1 MTFTEYPIVF
11 WFCAVPA
18 VLFIGLA
25 KGGFGAG
32 AVILATPLLTL
43 AIPVTH
49 AVGLLLPLLI
59 MTDMIALMHY
69 RRHFD
74 SRSIKMLVP
83 SACLGVTAGAL
94 FFGYFSGSMNALR
107 FIIGVVSLSFVLF
120 QVLRTLIL
128 GAMAKHRPT
137 VLEGILMG
145 ATAGF
150 TSTMA
155 HAGGPPVLMYLLPQK
170 LEKSV
175 FVGSMAIFFAS
186 VNLAK
191 LLPYHILG
199 LLYVGDTKTILT
211 LAPLTFMGVRLGVYL
226 NKRFSDIWFN
236 RIIYSVLFITGIQL
250 ILGQNLLGL
259 IFNVMGIK
267 P

>member
-1 MTFTEYPIVF
+1 MTFTEYPIAF

-18 VLFIGLA
+18 VMSIGLA

-32 AVILATPLLTL
+32 AIILATPLLTL

-59 MTDMIALMHY
+59 ITDMIALMHY
-69 RRHFD
+69 RHHFD
-74 SRSIKMLVP
+74 RRSIKMLVP
-83 SACLGVTAGAL
+83 SACLGVIAGAL
-94 FFGYFSGSMNALR
+94 FFGCFSGSMKALR
-107 FIIGVVSLSFVLF
+107 VTIGVVSLSFVLF
-120 QVLRTLIL
+120 QILRTLIL
-128 GAMAKHRPT
+128 GAMAKHRPR

-150 TSTMA
+150 TSTVA

-170 LEKSV
+170 LEKRM
-175 FVGSMAIFFAS
+175 FVGTMAVFFAF

-191 LLPYHILG
+191 LIPYHILG
-199 LLYVGDTKTILT
+199 LLYAGDTKTILV
-211 LAPLTFMGVRLGVYL
+211 LAPLTFAGVRLGVYF

-236 RIIYSVLFITGIQL
+236 RMIYSVLLVTGIQL
-250 ILGQNLLGL
+250 ILGRNLLSL
-259 IFNVMGIK
+259 IFHVLGIK
-267 P
+267 

>member
-1 MTFTEYPIVF
+1 MTFTEYPIAF

-18 VLFIGLA
+18 VMSIGLA

-59 MTDMIALMHY
+59 MTDIIALVHY
-69 RRHFD
+69 RHHFD
-74 SRSIKMLVP
+74 ARSIKMLVP
-83 SACLGVTAGAL
+83 SACLGITAGAL
-94 FFGYFSGSMNALR
+94 LFGYFSGSMKALKMT
-107 FIIGVVSLSFVLF
+107 IGFVSLLFVLF
-120 QVLRTLIL
+120 QVLRTSIL
-128 GAMAKHRPT
+128 GIMTRHRPSA
-137 VLEGILMG
+137 LEGILMG

-155 HAGGPPVLMYLLPQK
+155 HAGGPPALMYLLPQK
-170 LEKSV
+170 LEKTV
-175 FVGSMAIFFAS
+175 FVGSMVVFFAF

-191 LLPYHILG
+191 LIPYHFLG
-199 LLYVGDTKTILT
+199 LLYVGDTKTIIA
-211 LAPLTFMGVRLGVYL
+211 LAPVTFLGVRLGVYL
-226 NKRFSDIWFN
+226 NRRFSDIWFN
-236 RIIYSVLFITGIQL
+236 RILYSVLFITGMQL
-250 ILGQNLLGL
+250 ILGENLLGVVFHL
-259 IFNVMGIK
+259 MRIT